1 MIQRVQSIYLIL
13 IFVLVGVMSFLPLV
27 IFQTSDHVFYM
38 NLFYF
43 EGVEHLSFAFD
54 LPNIW
59 PIAALAIVLALLSVY
74 SLFRFQNRKQQ
85 MLLNMIN
92 MLVNFGLLIS
102 IFLYAD
108 SVASFADVKGEV
120 IYDVAAYFPIV
131 TVLLL
136 ILANRNIRKDEK
148 MVKQSDRLR

>member
-27 IFQTSDHVFYM
+27 IFQTSDHIFYM

-43 EGVEHLSFAFD
+43 EGVEHLSFAVD

-148 MVKQSDRLR
+148 LVKESDRLR

>member
-27 IFQTSDHVFYM
+27 IFQTSDHIFYM

-43 EGVEHLSFAFD
+43 EGVEHLSFAVD

-59 PIAALAIVLALLSVY
+59 PIAAFAIVLALLSVY

-85 MLLNMIN
+85 MMLNMIN